1 MRVSTGRAAILL
13 LAIVSAA
20 ILASGCQATAT
31 APDASRAALDG
42 FLDFYFHGYRTG
54 LPDTDERAALAP
66 QASPALN
73 AALEQ
78 AARAE
83 RCAYAQHQGT
93 EPPLLQG
100 DVFSSLFEKANGVQ
114 SIAAARADADY
125 AEYKVGFEYR
135 MPGAARPEVEWQDT
149 VQLIRSGNAWLV
161 DDVIRGGNWDFG
173 AKGSVKAQLLAVA
186 ELCTTP

>member
-1 MRVSTGRAAILL
+1 MRVTTGRAATLL
-13 LAIVSAA
+13 LAIAS
-20 ILASGCQATAT
+20 ISTLASGCQTTAST
-31 APDASRAALDG
+31 SDASRAALDG

-54 LPDTDERAALAP
+54 LPDASERAALAP
-66 QASPALN
+66 NASPAFN

-83 RCAYAQHQGT
+83 RCAYAQHQGA

-114 SIAAARADADY
+114 SIAAVRADADH
-125 AEYKVGFEYR
+125 AEYQVGFEYR

-149 VQLIRSGNAWLV
+149 VQLIRAGNAWLV

-173 AKGSVKAQLLAVA
+173 AKGSVRSQLLAVA
-186 ELCTTP
+186 ALCATP

>member
-1 MRVSTGRAAILL
+1 MRVPTGRAATLL
-13 LAIVSAA
+13 LAIALTA
-20 ILASGCQATAT
+20 TLASGCRTSAT
-31 APDASRAALDG
+31 APDASRAALDS

-54 LPDTDERAALAP
+54 LPDASERAAFAAK
-66 QASPALN
+66 ASPAFN

-83 RCAYAQHQGT
+83 RCAYARHQGT
-93 EPPLLQG
+93 EPPLIQG

-114 SIAAARADADY
+114 SIAAARADAEH

-135 MPGAARPEVEWQDT
+135 MPGAAKPEVEWQDT
-149 VQLIRSGNAWLV
+149 VQLIRAGNAWLV

-173 AKGSVKAQLLAVA
+173 AKGSVKSQLLAVA